1 MLVTSLQAFV
11 LTAAMVLVAT
21 GVAAEGDA
29 LKSVHDDWQVRCD
42 TPSGAQGEQ
51 CALTQS
57 VIAEDKTDV
66 WLRVSVL
73 RTAKSR
79 LMRVLAPLGVL
90 LPSGLRL
97 KIDQVDVG
105 RAGFLRCLPNGWV
118 AEVVMDDTLLKQFRR
133 GQTATFIMFQ
143 SPEEGTGFLIN
154 LKGFG
159 DGFDSLP
166 TVPEGL
172 LSIQKEAG

>member
-1 MLVTSLQAFV
+1 
-11 LTAAMVLVAT
+11 
-21 GVAAEGDA
+21 
-29 LKSVHDDWQVRCD
+29 
-42 TPSGAQGEQ
+42 
-51 CALTQS
+51 
-57 VIAEDKTDV
+57 
-66 WLRVSVL
+66 
-73 RTAKSR
+73 
-79 LMRVLAPLGVL
+79 MRVLAPLGVL

-97 KIDQVDVG
+97 KIDQVYVG